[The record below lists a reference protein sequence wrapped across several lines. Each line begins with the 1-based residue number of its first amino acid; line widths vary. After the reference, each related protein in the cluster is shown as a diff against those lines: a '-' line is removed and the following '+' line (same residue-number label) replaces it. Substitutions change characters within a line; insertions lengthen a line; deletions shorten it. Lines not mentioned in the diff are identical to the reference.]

1 MVPSFPKEMW
11 KLEFW
16 TTGLVQI
23 STKKF
28 VGRGEQQQTLYHF
41 QNTQPSG
48 LSLDLSLI
56 FCSLSIAL
64 LPGPNGVTLSVK

>member
-28 VGRGEQQQTLYHF
+28 VGRGEQQQQQRSGPEF
-41 QNTQPSG
+41 G
-48 LSLDLSLI
+48 LSRLHRHLR
-56 FCSLSIAL
+56 
-64 LPGPNGVTLSVK
+64 PGSGEIPGCLRIVFN